1 MPLGESMK
9 KITFEAGDTILTEGE
24 AGDTAFLIVSGK
36 VEIIIGSGARAKS
49 VATLRGGDVFGEMS
63 LLEPGPRSA
72 TVKALDRTVCS
83 VTSYADFMSSI
94 QDDPTQ
100 AVLFMRTLVTRLRQ
114 TNEMLAKLDPRKRG
128 LRELLADMQ
137 KSVTLD
143 TAAMGKSD
151 WYDWNSV

>member
-1 MPLGESMK
+1 MK
-9 KITFEAGDTILTEGE
+9 KTTFEAGHVILTEGE

-36 VEIIIGSGARAKS
+36 VEVTIGTGTKAKT
-49 VATLRGGDVFGEMS
+49 VATLRSGDVFGEMS

-72 TVKALDRTVCS
+72 TVKALDRTVCT

-94 QDDPTQ
+94 QDDPAQ

-114 TNEMLAKLDPRKRG
+114 TNDMLARLDPRKRG
-128 LRELLADMQ
+128 IRELLADMQ
-137 KSVTLD
+137 KTVALD
-143 TAAMGKSD
+143 STGLSKSD